1 MKPNYKVVYVAKNG
15 EKVES
20 LFHSLDLAQEF
31 AVMMNAIVFHNN
43 EPSTDFIH

>member
-1 MKPNYKVVYVAKNG
+1 MTPNYKVVYMAVNG

-31 AVMMNAIVFHNN
+31 AVMMNGIVLNN
-43 EPSTDFIH
+43 KEV

>member
-31 AVMMNAIVFHNN
+31 AVMMNGIILNN
-43 EPSTDFIH
+43 KEV

>member
-1 MKPNYKVVYVAKNG
+1 MTPNYKVVYIAKNG

-31 AVMMNAIVFHNN
+31 AVMMNGIVLNDK
-43 EPSTDFIH
+43 EV